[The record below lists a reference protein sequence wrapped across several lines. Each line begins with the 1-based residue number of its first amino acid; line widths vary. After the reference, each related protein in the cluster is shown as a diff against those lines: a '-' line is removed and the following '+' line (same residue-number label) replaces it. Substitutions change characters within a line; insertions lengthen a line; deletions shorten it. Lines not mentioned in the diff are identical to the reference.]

1 MKTAGD
7 ADSEVGKKSR
17 KRSIEKSKRPEF
29 SKRTGMCQT
38 LFSRNKEKRENC
50 SEKKKST
57 TLLMEDFERS
67 WAGSLIGMDLE
78 QNTKKE

>member
-29 SKRTGMCQT
+29 SKRSGMCQT
-38 LFSRNKEKRENC
+38 LFSRNKEKRVNC
-50 SEKKKST
+50 SEKKKKIYKMS
-57 TLLMEDFERS
+57 LFHDFVDGRF
-67 WAGSLIGMDLE
+67 
-78 QNTKKE
+78 